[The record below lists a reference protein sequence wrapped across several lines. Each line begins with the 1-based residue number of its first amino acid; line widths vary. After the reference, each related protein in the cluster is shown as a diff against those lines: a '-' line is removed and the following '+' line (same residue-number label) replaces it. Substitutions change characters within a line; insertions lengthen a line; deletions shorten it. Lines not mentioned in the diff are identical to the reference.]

1 MTPKIAFLGTGAQG
15 AGIGADLVN
24 AGLDVTFIE
33 QWPDHVTAMRA
44 NGIEVRM
51 PEQTIVTPLP
61 SVLNLCDVATLRE
74 KFDVVFLLVKA
85 YDTRWACELIKP
97 VLAADGVV
105 VGLQNGMSIDDIAAV
120 VGPERTIGAVI
131 ELASNMWEPGIVNRQ
146 NSPAT
151 SWFTVGAIDP
161 ASQPKAVE
169 VRDLLAHAGTV
180 EVSDDI
186 RSSKWMKLIANAG
199 ELVPSAILNLPLAE
213 AAALPGV
220 HEFMVEC
227 GKEAARAAIADG
239 CKLVPIFGMTAEDM
253 VEADEYAEQL
263 LGRVLSDYSFADTLT
278 TVLQDW
284 RKGRRAEVAEVNGLA
299 MDVLNAHGQSAP
311 ANERTVELAMRI
323 EAGELEAGPQN
334 VELLLAVGAV
344 SGSAVRA

>member
-1 MTPKIAFLGTGAQG
+1 
-15 AGIGADLVN
+15 
-24 AGLDVTFIE
+24 
-33 QWPDHVTAMRA
+33 
-44 NGIEVRM
+44 M

-61 SVLNLCDVATLRE
+61 TVLNLCDVATLRE

-97 VLAADGVV
+97 VLAEGGVV

-131 ELASNMWEPGIVNRQ
+131 EMASNMWEPGIVNRQ

-151 SWFTVGAIDP
+151 AWFTVGGIAP
-161 ASQPKAVE
+161 AAQARAGE
-169 VRDLLAHAGTV
+169 VQKLLAPAGTV

-199 ELVPSAILNLPLAE
+199 ELVPSAILDLPLAE
-213 AAALPGV
+213 AAAVPGV
-220 HEFMVEC
+220 HDFMIEC
-227 GKEAARAAIADG
+227 GREAARATLADG
-239 CKLVPIFGMTAEDM
+239 CKLVPIFGMTADE
-253 VEADEYAEQL
+253 VPGADEYAEKL
-263 LGRVLSDYSFADTLT
+263 LGRVLSDYSFPDTLT

-299 MDVLNAHGQSAP
+299 VDVLRAHGQSAP
-311 ANERTVELAMRI
+311 ANERTVELARRI
-323 EAGELEAGPQN
+323 ESGDLKAGPQN
-334 VELLLAVGAV
+334 VELLLQGVPTEAGA
-344 SGSAVRA
+344 R

>member
-1 MTPKIAFLGTGAQG
+1 MSPKIAFLGTGAQG
-15 AGIGADLVN
+15 AGIGADLVR

-33 QWPDHVTAMRA
+33 QWPAHVDAMRA

-51 PEQTIVTPLP
+51 PEQTVVTPLAA
-61 SVLNLCDVATLRE
+61 VLNLCDVATLRE

-97 VLAADGVV
+97 VLADDGLV
-105 VGLQNGMSIDDIAAV
+105 VGLQNGMSM
-120 VGPERTIGAVI
+120 
-131 ELASNMWEPGIVNRQ
+131 ASNMWEPGIVNRQ

-151 SWFTVGAIDP
+151 AWFTVGGVVPSAQ
-161 ASQPKAVE
+161 ARAHE
-169 VRDLLAHAGTV
+169 VQALLSHAGTV
-180 EVSDDI
+180 EVSSDI

-227 GKEAARAAIADG
+227 GKEAARATIADG
-239 CKLVPIFGMTAEDM
+239 CTLVPIFGMTADDV
-253 VEADEYAEQL
+253 VEADAYAELL
-263 LGRVLSDYSFADTLT
+263 LGRVLSDYSFPDTLT

-299 MDVLNAHGQSAP
+299 VDVLRAHGQAAP
-311 ANERTVELAMRI
+311 ANERTVELARRI
-323 EAGELEAGPQN
+323 ESGALEAQPSN
-334 VELLLAVGAV
+334 VDLLLAVA
-344 SGSAVRA
+344 AR